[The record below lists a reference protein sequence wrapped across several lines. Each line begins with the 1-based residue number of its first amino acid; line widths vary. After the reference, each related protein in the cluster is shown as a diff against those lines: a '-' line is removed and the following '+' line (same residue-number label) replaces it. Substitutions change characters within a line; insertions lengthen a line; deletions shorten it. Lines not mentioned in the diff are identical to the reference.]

1 MKSRVRL
8 AAMVPMAS
16 SEPNTGRVVRWLVL
30 CAARRAPPLLRE
42 RLAEEWQADLATRR
56 PGLARV
62 RFVIGCCWASI
73 LMAHDPLAFG
83 ACPAAAGAAGQ
94 GSVSLLGAHDSSFFS
109 RRTTVLI
116 IIVCLHAAAIYG
128 LASGFMRPATDKAAS
143 PPPLKGHIEDPPVIQ
158 QVLLPPLRF
167 TKPDVKVMD
176 PPPLPTIE
184 LRPLVVPPT
193 TVTLVPATPPSTEQS
208 GPRAIARVPGGP
220 GKGFPTTREFYS
232 SAAILAEESGV
243 AAIRVCVDQAGR
255 LTTNPVIATSSGYPR
270 LDKDALALAR
280 AGSGHYRSTTENG
293 VPVSDCYSYRV
304 RFELQ

>member
-1 MKSRVRL
+1 MKSRVNL
-8 AAMVPMAS
+8 AVMVPMAS
-16 SEPNTGRVVRWLVL
+16 SEPHTGRVARWLVQ

-42 RLAEEWQADLATRR
+42 RLAEEWQADLAARLA
-56 PGLARV
+56 GLARL

-73 LMAHDPLAFG
+73 LMARDPLAFG
-83 ACPAAAGAAGQ
+83 ACPAAAGAGGQ

-116 IIVCLHAAAIYG
+116 VIICLHAAAIYG
-128 LASGFMRPATDKAAS
+128 LASGFMRPATDKVAS
-143 PPPLKGHIEDPPVIQ
+143 PPAFKGHIEDPPEIQ
-158 QVLLPPLRF
+158 QVLLPPIKF
-167 TKPDVKVMD
+167 TKPDVKVID
-176 PPPLPTIE
+176 PPPLPKIE

-193 TVTLVPATPPSTEQS
+193 TVTLVPATTPSTEQS
-208 GPRAIARVPGGP
+208 GSRAIARVPGGP

-243 AAIRVCVDQAGR
+243 TAIRVCVDKAGR
-255 LTTNPVIATSSGYPR
+255 LTSDPIIAASSGYPL
-270 LDKDALALAR
+270 LDKDALALAS

-304 RFELQ
+304 RFELR